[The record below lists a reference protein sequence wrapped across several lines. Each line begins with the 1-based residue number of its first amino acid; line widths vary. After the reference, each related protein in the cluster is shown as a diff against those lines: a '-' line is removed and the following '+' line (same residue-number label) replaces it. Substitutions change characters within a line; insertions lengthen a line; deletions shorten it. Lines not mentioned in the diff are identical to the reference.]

1 MRDPLMIRAAQ
12 SRDGSTARRPIRVL
26 IVDDSA
32 LVRSLLT
39 QILEAAPGIEVV
51 GVAADA
57 HVAREKIKRLNPDVL
72 TLDVEMPK
80 MDGITFLRNLMRL
93 RPMPVVMV
101 SSLTERGADVTLD
114 ALALGAV
121 DYLSKPRIDLAA
133 TLKDYAEE
141 LIGKVRIAA
150 RASVRALD
158 PRQSGTPGAVRPA
171 HSADAVLPKA
181 PKLTRPLRTTDHV
194 IAIGAST
201 GGTEAIKAVL
211 MRLPPDCPGVV
222 IAQHIP
228 KAFSAPFARRMNG
241 CCPMSVCEAQDG
253 QHVLAGHAYIA
264 PGDQHLVLVR
274 DGTRYVCR
282 LDDGVPVNRHK
293 PSVDVL
299 FRSVAQNAGRN
310 AIGVL
315 LTGMGRDGS
324 QGLKEMLESGG
335 RTIAQDEATSVVWGM
350 PGEAVALGA
359 AEHVLGLES
368 VAGKLLELAAAL
380 DITRER
386 KAPGGAADP

>member
-1 MRDPLMIRAAQ
+1 MN
-12 SRDGSTARRPIRVL
+12 SSTAAPAASAKRRIKVL

-39 QILEAAPGIEVV
+39 DILRTDPDIEVV
-51 GVAADA
+51 GVASDA
-57 HVAREKIKRLNPDVL
+57 HIAREKIKQLNPDVL

-121 DYLSKPRIDLAA
+121 DYLSKPKIDLAA
-133 TLKDYAEE
+133 TLKDYADE
-141 LIGKVRIAA
+141 LVEKIRIAA

-158 PRQSGTPGAVRPA
+158 PRQPRAQSAVGPA

-181 PKLTRPLRTTDHV
+181 PARSRPLRTTDRI

-201 GGTEAIKAVL
+201 GGTEAIKEVL
-211 MRLPPDCPGVV
+211 MRMPPDCPGVV

-228 KAFSAPFARRMNG
+228 KAFSAPFARRMND
-241 CCPMSVCEAQDG
+241 CCPMSVCEAEDG

-264 PGDQHLVLVR
+264 PGDRHLMLVR
-274 DGTRYVCR
+274 DGARYVVR

-310 AIGVL
+310 AIGVI
-315 LTGMGRDGS
+315 LTGMGKDGAR
-324 QGLKEMLESGG
+324 GLKEMLDAGSQ
-335 RTIAQDEATSVVWGM
+335 TIAQDEATSVVWGM

-359 AEHVLGLES
+359 AQHVMPLDGVASKILGL
-368 VAGKLLELAAAL
+368 ADAL
-380 DITRER
+380 DITRAE
-386 KAPGGAADP
+386 KTLGGTDDP